1 MRNIIRFVLFLI
13 YTVAIFFIKDIKILG
28 IIFALNCIVAVL
40 VRVNIKKF
48 FGDLKIILPFLIL
61 TFIFN
66 MFFDGWIC
74 GILIT
79 IRIIICYQITCIF
92 SLIMTVIEISD
103 INNPTDKE
111 KETLLNHFKTYGN
124 FSNVTIKC
132 NGTRYG
138 QAFYNSGIFHKI
150 SIYEPESDDTNLNIY
165 VPYVDD
171 STHVVSASK
180 INIQIKIA
188 DIEDVLE

>member
-66 MFFDGWIC
+66 MFFLFIC
-74 GILIT
+74 LILLT
-79 IRIIICYQITCIF
+79 NSKRI
-92 SLIMTVIEISD
+92 
-103 INNPTDKE
+103 KE
-111 KETLLNHFKTYGN
+111 K
-124 FSNVTIKC
+124 
-132 NGTRYG
+132 
-138 QAFYNSGIFHKI
+138 
-150 SIYEPESDDTNLNIY
+150 NINENKNDKNKY
-165 VPYVDD
+165 KY
-171 STHVVSASK
+171 
-180 INIQIKIA
+180 
-188 DIEDVLE
+188 

>member
-103 INNPTDKE
+103 VVERLCLPLKLFKINTKNI
-111 KETLLNHFKTYGN
+111 G
-124 FSNVTIKC
+124 VI
-132 NGTRYG
+132 
-138 QAFYNSGIFHKI
+138 I
-150 SIYEPESDDTNLNIY
+150 SIAICMIPILREEIDTITRAMRSRGKNISIRNSIIVMRPILISVLKRTNEMEKTLIVKGYEG
-165 VPYVDD
+165 
-171 STHVVSASK
+171 
-180 INIQIKIA
+180 
-188 DIEDVLE
+188 